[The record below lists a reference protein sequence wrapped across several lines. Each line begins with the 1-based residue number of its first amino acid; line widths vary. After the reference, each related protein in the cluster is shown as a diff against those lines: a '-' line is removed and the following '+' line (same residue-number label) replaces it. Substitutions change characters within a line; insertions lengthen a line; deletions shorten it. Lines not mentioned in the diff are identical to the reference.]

1 MSAKVA
7 HFTIAASIEQS
18 ARWKQ
23 AAELMGHLSI
33 GTWLAE
39 AADTFMEA
47 RTRASASPGAAG
59 AGTVPPIALSWRRSG
74 SFPVVLE
81 NGEEIEVT
89 GMVSPPFG
97 IYHGH
102 SRGPVEVGVKPYT
115 LVYVPER
122 RILATFRHVDKARTL
137 ASELAPTL
145 LWGLPPPDPGGII
158 ARYHGKAT

>member
-1 MSAKVA
+1 MSAKLA
-7 HFTIAASIEQS
+7 HFTIAASVEQS

-23 AAELMGHLSI
+23 AAEMMGHLSI

-47 RTRASASPGAAG
+47 RTRASPGAAG
-59 AGTVPPIALSWRRSG
+59 AVPPIALSWRRSG
-74 SFPVVLE
+74 RFPVVLE

-97 IYHGH
+97 IFHGH
-102 SRGPVEVGVKPYT
+102 SGGPVDVGVKPYT

-122 RILATFRHVDKARTL
+122 RILATFRYADTARAL

-145 LWGLPPPDPGGII
+145 LRGLPPPDPGGILE
-158 ARYHGKAT
+158 RYRGEAM

>member
-1 MSAKVA
+1 MSDALKVA
-7 HFTIAASIEQS
+7 HFTIAASVEQS

-47 RTRASASPGAAG
+47 RTRASPGAAG
-59 AGTVPPIALSWRRSG
+59 AVPPIALSWRRSG
-74 SFPVVLE
+74 RFPVVLE

-102 SRGPVEVGVKPYT
+102 SGGPVDVGVKPYT

-122 RILATFRHVDKARTL
+122 RILATFRHVDKARAL
-137 ASELAPTL
+137 ASELAPAL
-145 LWGLPPPDPGGII
+145 LRGLTPPDPRGILE
-158 ARYHGKAT
+158 RYRGEAM

>member
-7 HFTIAASIEQS
+7 HFTIAASVEQS

-39 AADTFMEA
+39 AADSFMEA
-47 RTRASASPGAAG
+47 RTSAASPG

-74 SFPVVLE
+74 RFPVVLE

-102 SRGPVEVGVKPYT
+102 SGGPVDVGVTPYT

-122 RILATFRHVDKARTL
+122 RILATFRHADKARAL

-145 LWGLPPPDPGGII
+145 WRGLPPPDPGGILE
-158 ARYHGKAT
+158 RYRGEAK

>member
-7 HFTIAASIEQS
+7 HFTIAASVEQS

-47 RTRASASPGAAG
+47 RTRAAGSGAG
-59 AGTVPPIALSWRRSG
+59 AVPPIALSWRRG
-74 SFPVVLE
+74 GRFPVVLE

-102 SRGPVEVGVKPYT
+102 SRGPVDVGVKPYT

-122 RILATFRHVDKARTL
+122 RILATFRHVDKARAL

-145 LWGLPPPDPGGII
+145 VRGLPPPDPGGILE
-158 ARYHGKAT
+158 RYRREAM

>member
-7 HFTIAASIEQS
+7 HFTIAASVEQS

-23 AAELMGHLSI
+23 AAEMMGHLSI

-47 RTRASASPGAAG
+47 RTRTRASAG
-59 AGTVPPIALSWRRSG
+59 AGAVPPIALSWRRSG
-74 SFPVVLE
+74 RFPVVLE

-102 SRGPVEVGVKPYT
+102 SRGPVDVGVKPYT

-122 RILATFRHVDKARTL
+122 RILATFRHVDTARAL
-137 ASELAPTL
+137 ASEMAPTL
-145 LWGLPPPDPGGII
+145 WRGLPPPDPGGILE
-158 ARYHGKAT
+158 RYRGEAM